1 MVDTKRKYRL
11 RVDSCI
17 GTIIDVHKVINEDYE
32 NEEFI
37 SRFEELRDTIE
48 NLDMNSVCERD
59 VAMLEQAT
67 NALLGEFKVI
77 FREGN
82 LGPVYAQQKN

>member
-1 MVDTKRKYRL
+1 MVDTKRTYRL

-17 GTIIDVHKVINEDYE
+17 GTIIDVHRVINEEYE
-32 NEEFI
+32 NEAFM

-59 VAMLEQAT
+59 VVILEQAT
-67 NALLGEFKVI
+67 NALLGEFKMI

>member
-1 MVDTKRKYRL
+1 MVDTKRTYRL

-17 GTIIDVHKVINEDYE
+17 GTIIDVHRVINEEYE
-32 NEEFI
+32 NEAFM

-59 VAMLEQAT
+59 VVILEQAT

-77 FREGN
+77 FREGS